1 VAVSHVE
8 LEDGRR
14 LKVADF
20 GSPDGV
26 VTIVHHGTPGGT
38 VPFPPWVEESERLG
52 LRLIMYARPGYST
65 STRHAGRRVA
75 DAAADTAAIADALG
89 AHQFLSF
96 GFSGGGPHVLA
107 CAALLPDRVVAAAS
121 LASVAPYG
129 IPGFD
134 FFDGMGAGN
143 IEEFGLVISGGEQ
156 ASRPATE
163 EQTAGLLAASPA
175 ELVEAMAPHLTEMD
189 AAEMRGPLG
198 VTLHDQMKDGL
209 ADGCDGWV
217 DDDLLFV
224 QPWGFDL
231 SAIRVPV
238 LLWQG
243 RQDAMVPYNH
253 GAWLASQI
261 PGVEARLSEEDSH
274 CTVLNQRMPSILAW
288 LRERWDARTVV

>member
-1 VAVSHVE
+1 MAVSHVE

-20 GSPDGV
+20 GDPEGV
-26 VTIVHHGTPGGT
+26 VTIVNHGTPGG
-38 VPFPPWVEESERLG
+38 PIPYPPWVEEAERLG
-52 LRLIMYARPGYST
+52 LRLVMYARPGYST

-75 DAAADTAAIADALG
+75 DAAADTAAIADAFG
-89 AHQFLSF
+89 GGQFLSF

-121 LASVAPYG
+121 LASVAPFG

-134 FFDGMGAGN
+134 FFDGMGSGN
-143 IEEFGLVISGGEQ
+143 VEEFGLVVSGGEEG
-156 ASRPATE
+156 SRPATE
-163 EQTAGLLAASPA
+163 QQAA
-175 ELVEAMAPHLTEMD
+175 ELLTASSEELAEAMAPYLTEMD

-198 VTLHDQMKDGL
+198 ATLHAQMKEGL

-217 DDDLLFV
+217 DDNLLAV
-224 QPWGFDL
+224 RPWGFEL

-243 RQDAMVPYNH
+243 RHDAMVPFNH
-253 GAWLASQI
+253 GVWLASQI
-261 PGVEARLSEEDSH
+261 PGVDARLSEEDSH
-274 CTVLNQRMPSILAW
+274 CTLLNQRMPSVLAW
-288 LRERWDARTVV
+288 LRDRWDARTV